1 MTATI
6 HDILSIAWPDRGG
19 WRVFGDQITAGDG
32 GPVPTMEEIEAARPA
47 AEILHAAHLAAAT
60 LASTR
65 ANLIL
70 TRAQFGEMLIRR
82 GIKSSVLG
90 AIAAIQDPT
99 TRDIMT
105 EWFEYA
111 PTVRRTSPKVEAI
124 RQQLLIDADDVDDW
138 FTEAMGYE

>member
-1 MTATI
+1 MI
-6 HDILSIAWPDRGG
+6 EIIDILSHAYPDRGG
-19 WRVFGDQITAGDG
+19 WIVYGDQITAGDG

-47 AEILHAAHLAAAT
+47 AEIAHAAHLAAVT
-60 LASTR
+60 LANKR

-82 GIKSSVLG
+82 GIKSSVLA
-90 AIAAIQDPT
+90 AIAAIQDAT
-99 TRDIMT
+99 AREIMA

-111 PTVRRTSPKVEAI
+111 PNVRRTSPKVEAI

-138 FTEAMGYE
+138 FTEAMTYE

>member
-1 MTATI
+1 MIPI

-19 WRVFGDQITAGDG
+19 WIVDGDQIIAGDG
-32 GPVPTMEEIEAARPA
+32 GPVPTMEEIEAAQPA
-47 AEILHAAHLAAAT
+47 AEIAHAAHLAAET
-60 LASTR
+60 LANTR

-82 GIKSSVLG
+82 EIKSAVLA

-99 TRDIMT
+99 AREIMT

-124 RQQLLIDADDVDDW
+124 RQQLLIDADDVDEW

>member
-1 MTATI
+1 MIST
-6 HDILSIAWPDRGG
+6 HDILSIAWPNRGG
-19 WRVFGDQITAGDG
+19 WRVCGDQITAGDG

-47 AEILHAAHLAAAT
+47 AEIAYAAHLAATT
-60 LASTR
+60 LANTR

-70 TRAQFGEMLIRR
+70 TRAQFGEMLIRK
-82 GIKSSVLG
+82 GLKGTVLA
-90 AIAAIQDPT
+90 AIAAIPDST

-124 RQQLLIDADDVDDW
+124 RQQLFIDADDVDAW
-138 FTEAMGYE
+138 FVEAMTYE

>member
-1 MTATI
+1 MI
-6 HDILSIAWPDRGG
+6 SIPEILVFGFPNRGG
-19 WRVFGDQITAGDG
+19 WTVDGDIIKAGDG

-47 AEILHAAHLAAAT
+47 AEIAHAAHLAATT
-60 LASTR
+60 LANTR

-82 GIKSSVLG
+82 GIKATVLA
-90 AIAAIQDPT
+90 AIAAIPDQT

-111 PTVRRTSPKVEAI
+111 PIVRRSSPKVEAI
-124 RQQLLIDADDVDDW
+124 RQQLLIDANDVDEW
-138 FTEAMGYE
+138 FAEAMTYE

>member
-1 MTATI
+1 MITV
-6 HDILSIAWPDRGG
+6 HDILFFTFPNRGG
-19 WRVFGDQITAGDG
+19 WIVDGDLITAGDG
-32 GPVPTMEEIEAARPA
+32 GPVPPMEEIEAARPA
-47 AEILHAAHLAAAT
+47 AEIAHAAHLAATT
-60 LASTR
+60 LANKR

-82 GIKSSVLG
+82 GIKSSVLA

-99 TRDIMT
+99 TREIMA

-138 FTEAMGYE
+138 FTEAMTYE

>member
-1 MTATI
+1 
-6 HDILSIAWPDRGG
+6 
-19 WRVFGDQITAGDG
+19 
-32 GPVPTMEEIEAARPA
+32 MEEIEAARPA
-47 AEILHAAHLAAAT
+47 AEIAHAAHLAAVT
-60 LASTR
+60 LANTR

-82 GIKSSVLG
+82 GLKATVLA
-90 AIAAIQDPT
+90 AIAAIPDST

-124 RQQLLIDADDVDDW
+124 RQQLLLDADDVDDW

>member
-1 MTATI
+1 MATI
-6 HDILSIAWPDRGG
+6 HDILAYAFPNRGG
-19 WRVFGDQITAGDG
+19 WTVDGAHITAGDG
-32 GPVPTMEEIEAARPA
+32 GPVPTMEEIEAARPS
-47 AEILHAAHLAAAT
+47 AEIALAAHLAAVT
-60 LASTR
+60 LANTR

-70 TRAQFGEMLIRR
+70 TRAQFGEMLIRK
-82 GIKSSVLG
+82 GLKSTVLA

-99 TRDIMT
+99 TREIMT

-138 FTEAMGYE
+138 FAEAMTYE

>member
-1 MTATI
+1 MI
-6 HDILSIAWPDRGG
+6 SIPEILVFGFPNRGG
-19 WRVFGDQITAGDG
+19 WTVDGDLITAGDG

-47 AEILHAAHLAAAT
+47 AEIAHAAHLAAAT
-60 LASTR
+60 VASTR

-70 TRAQFGEMLIRR
+70 TRAQFGEMLIR
-82 GIKSSVLG
+82 KSLKATVLA
-90 AIAAIQDPT
+90 AIAAISDQT

-124 RQQLLIDADDVDDW
+124 RQQLLIDADDVDEW
-138 FTEAMGYE
+138 FAEAMTYE

>member
-1 MTATI
+1 MI
-6 HDILSIAWPDRGG
+6 SIPEILVFGFPNRGG
-19 WRVFGDQITAGDG
+19 WTVDGDQITAGDG
-32 GPVPTMEEIEAARPA
+32 GQVPTMEEIEAARPA
-47 AEILHAAHLAAAT
+47 AEIAHAAHLAAAT
-60 LASTR
+60 LANTR

-82 GIKSSVLG
+82 GIKATVLA
-90 AIAAIQDPT
+90 AIAGIQDPT

-124 RQQLLIDADDVDDW
+124 RQQLMIDADDVDEW
-138 FTEAMGYE
+138 FAEAMTYE

>member
-1 MTATI
+1 MISI
-6 HDILSIAWPDRGG
+6 HDILLHGFPNRGG
-19 WRVFGDQITAGDG
+19 WTTYDDIIIAGDG

-82 GIKSSVLG
+82 GIKATVLA
-90 AIAAIQDPT
+90 AIAAIPDQT

-124 RQQLLIDADDVDDW
+124 RQQLLIDADDVDEW
-138 FTEAMGYE
+138 FAEAMAYE